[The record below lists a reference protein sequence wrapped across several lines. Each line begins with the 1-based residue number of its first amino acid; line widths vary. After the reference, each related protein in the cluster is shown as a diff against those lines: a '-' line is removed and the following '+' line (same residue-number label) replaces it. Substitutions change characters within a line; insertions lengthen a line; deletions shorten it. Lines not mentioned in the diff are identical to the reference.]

1 MNLYAGG
8 GEMGRSWYEDEG
20 KYLKKMNTFHDFI
33 DCAHHLVDEQITTR
47 DRLAIVGRSA
57 GGLLVGA
64 VCNLSPQSFKAAV
77 ADVPF
82 VDVMN
87 SMSDPTIPLTV
98 TEWVRQ
104 HTHTHDDD
112 VHIVSYPVMMMTM
125 LITIMI
131 IMTMHYDAIKVTL
144 MRRSTTATWS
154 RTPLMTT

>member
-1 MNLYAGG
+1 MIHECVYYSGG

-20 KYLKKMNTFHDFI
+20 KYLKKMNTFQDFI
-33 DCAHHLVDEQITTR
+33 DCAHHLVDEQITSR
-47 DRLAIVGRSA
+47 DQLAIVGRSA

-98 TEWVRQ
+98 TEWEEWGKTESIQ
-104 HTHTHDDD
+104 TDDFHTA
-112 VHIVSYPVMMMTM
+112 SFSVMMTLLM
-125 LITIMI
+125 IIMI
-131 IMTMHYDAIKVTL
+131 IYGHVLRYC
-144 MRRSTTATWS
+144 
-154 RTPLMTT
+154 

>member
-1 MNLYAGG
+1 MNVYAGG

-20 KYLKKMNTFHDFI
+20 KYLKKMNTFQDFI
-33 DCAHHLVDEQITTR
+33 DCAHYLVDEQITSR
-47 DRLAIVGRSA
+47 DQLAIVGRSA

-98 TEWVRQ
+98 TEWEEWGKTDSI
-104 HTHTHDDD
+104 HKDDF
-112 VHIVSYPVMMMTM
+112 HSVMMTL
-125 LITIMI
+125 LI
-131 IMTMHYDAIKVTL
+131 
-144 MRRSTTATWS
+144 
-154 RTPLMTT
+154 